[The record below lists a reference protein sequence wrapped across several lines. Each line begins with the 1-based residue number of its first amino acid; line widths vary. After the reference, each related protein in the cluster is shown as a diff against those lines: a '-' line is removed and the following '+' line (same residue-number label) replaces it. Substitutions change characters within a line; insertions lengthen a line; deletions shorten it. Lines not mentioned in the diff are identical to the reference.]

1 MEADFGDEQV
11 KLIVGGI
18 SLLLTA
24 AAPTTTYDWKLTPAG
39 WGPVRIGMT
48 REQVARALM
57 AELSGEAL
65 DNEGSCIELFP
76 EKEELR
82 GTYFMFQGGKLSRIS
97 VVEAGKFATPRRI
110 QVGSSAEEVRKA
122 YGEKLETE
130 PHHYLGEPAEYL
142 TYWLK
147 PAKSGVRFE
156 TDSER
161 KVQTI
166 HVGNDSIQLVEGC
179 A

>member
-24 AAPTTTYDWKLTPAG
+24 AAPTPTYDWKLTPAG

-110 QVGSSAEEVRKA
+110 QVGAGGISDLLAEAGQERCTVRDRFRA
-122 YGEKLETE
+122 QG
-130 PHHYLGEPAEYL
+130 PDDPCRQRQHPAGRRMCVSRL
-142 TYWLK
+142 FT
-147 PAKSGVRFE
+147 F
-156 TDSER
+156 DSY
-161 KVQTI
+161 
-166 HVGNDSIQLVEGC
+166 NFD
-179 A
+179 